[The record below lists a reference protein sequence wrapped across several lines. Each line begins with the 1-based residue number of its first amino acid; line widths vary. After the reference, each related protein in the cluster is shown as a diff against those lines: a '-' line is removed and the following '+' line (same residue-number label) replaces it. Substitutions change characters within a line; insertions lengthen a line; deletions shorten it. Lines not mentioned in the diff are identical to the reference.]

1 MTSLARISELE
12 TALRGDGFP
21 LDAIVGLACG
31 EIFVFF
37 GIAARPFDY
46 EAVDLVTFAE
56 AESYREFGLREIA
69 GSALCEALL
78 D

>member
-1 MTSLARISELE
+1 VTSLARISELE

-21 LDAIVGLACG
+21 LDAVVGLACG

-69 GSALCEALL
+69 GAAFYQPFLG
-78 D
+78 